1 MRSAATMIALLLALN
16 AVAQEKPPCRMG
28 MQTMQEM
35 KAGHPSSQAS
45 AADSMQAGRS
55 TTHDTKHLQEPENP
69 AHKTGRNLATPE
81 LLSDVALRPA
91 KSLTD
96 FLNLAKHSNPTI
108 TQAKELV
115 RKSEAQTR
123 QAGLYPNP
131 TAGYQGE
138 QIRGGDYGGG
148 EQGGFVQQTIILGG
162 KLNLRREIY
171 RQQTVSDSIGVDEQT
186 LRVYGDVQ
194 QAFYAT
200 LAAQALVDVRRR
212 LLGVTLD
219 AVETVHQLANVG
231 QADAPDILQTEVES
245 EQATVDYVAAQREFL
260 AGFRTLAAVTG
271 VPHLPPCPLDGDLLT
286 TPSIKVEEQIAQLIA
301 ESPEVHRAQQEV
313 IVAEARLKATRREPV
328 PDLYLQVGGQY
339 NGELVSESPNRAT
352 GFQSLASASIDLPL
366 WNRNQGNIAAAK
378 AEVERAQQDVTR
390 MQLQL
395 QQEAEPLAQAYETAR
410 FESDRYETE
419 LIPRAQRAY
428 ELYLAKYQAMA
439 QAYPQVIVSQR
450 TLFQLQVGYLLALR
464 ETWRNAL
471 ALKNFTLAGGLNA
484 PQASG
489 SSTTSINPPSL
500 GGSQE

>member
-1 MRSAATMIALLLALN
+1 MRSAAAMIALLLALN
-16 AVAQEKPPCRMG
+16 TVAQENPPCRMG
-28 MQTMQEM
+28 MQAMQEM
-35 KAGHPSSQAS
+35 KAGHPSSQSS
-45 AADSMQAGRS
+45 AADSMQAGQS
-55 TTHDTKHLQEPENP
+55 TTHDAKHLQEPENP
-69 AHKTGRNLATPE
+69 AHKTGRNLPTPE

-96 FLNLAKHSNPTI
+96 FLNLASHSNPTI
-108 TQAKELV
+108 TQANELV
-115 RKSEAQTR
+115 RKSEAQAT

-138 QIRGGDYGGG
+138 QIRGGDYGAG

-171 RQQTVSDSIGVDEQT
+171 RQQTVSDRIGVEEQT

-245 EQATVDYVAAQREFL
+245 EQATVDYVAAQREFI

-271 VPHLPPCPLDGDLLT
+271 VPHLPPCPLDGNLLT

-313 IVAEARLKATRREPV
+313 IVAEARLKASRREPV
-328 PDLYLQVGGQY
+328 PDLQLQVGVQY

-378 AEVERAQQDVTR
+378 TEVERAQQDVTR
-390 MQLQL
+390 IQLQL
-395 QQEAEPLAQAYETAR
+395 RQEAEQLAQAYETAR
-410 FESDRYETE
+410 FESNRYETE

-428 ELYLAKYQAMA
+428 DLYLNKYQAMA

-484 PQASG
+484 PQASR

-500 GGSQE
+500 DGSQE